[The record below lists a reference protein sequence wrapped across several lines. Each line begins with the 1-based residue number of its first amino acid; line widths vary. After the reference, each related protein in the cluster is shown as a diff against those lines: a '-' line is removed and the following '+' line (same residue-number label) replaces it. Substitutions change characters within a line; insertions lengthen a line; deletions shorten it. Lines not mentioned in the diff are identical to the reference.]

1 MPNKTYGNGEESL
14 SWIWIKSILI
24 GMVGFI
30 VLSIFFPELEI
41 KTMFAILVIP
51 ILLGIINSNSYFRK
65 RDK

>member
-24 GMVGFI
+24 GLVGFI

-51 ILLGIINSNSYFRK
+51 ILLGIINSYSYFRK